1 MPVTDK
7 SIQLTRNIGMN
18 TCTFITGNP
27 KKAEQLSRH
36 LHITVDHKTLA
47 IPEIQS
53 LDLEEVTT
61 AKAEAAFAV
70 LGTPVLVEDTAL
82 TFAALHGLPGTF
94 VKWFLEAISNDGLTK
109 LLQGYENRAA
119 TAETCFALCD
129 ETGVSLFKG
138 VCHGTI
144 ASTPRGTA
152 GFGWDAVFIPEGSE
166 QTWAEMGL
174 AASWEGSMRQRAID
188 ELQAFLETYL

>member
-1 MPVTDK
+1 M
-7 SIQLTRNIGMN
+7 SAL
-18 TCTFITGNP
+18 TFITGNAS
-27 KKAEQLSRH
+27 KAEQLAQYLDVPVSH
-36 LHITVDHKTLA
+36 TSLD

-53 LDLEEVTT
+53 LDLEAVAT
-61 AKAEAAFAV
+61 AKAKAAFAI

-82 TFAALHGLPGTF
+82 TFVALHGLPGTF
-94 VKWFLEAISNDGLTK
+94 VKWFLESVGNEGLTK
-109 LLQGYENRAA
+109 LLQGYESRAA

-129 ETGVSLFKG
+129 ETGVHLFKG

-152 GFGWDAVFIPEGSE
+152 GFGWDAVFVPEGSE

-174 AASWEGSMRQRAID
+174 SASWEGSMRQRAMD
-188 ELQAFLETYL
+188 KLQVFLETYMNE